1 MIEKK
6 IGVRAKLQAEKQS
19 IRADIEA
26 PQTRISEARNASRVP
41 ERVMNGDVRTVT
53 AWKDSMEG
61 VSGIYHANN
70 QVREKCTVGYLNK
83 VKQKLEATL
92 RDLT

>member
-1 MIEKK
+1 MAEKK

-26 PQTRISEARNASRVP
+26 LQTRISEARNASRVP

-53 AWKDSMEG
+53 AWKDSMKG
-61 VSGIYHANN
+61 ASGIYQANN
-70 QVREKCTVGYLNK
+70 QVREKCTVDYLNK
-83 VKQKLEATL
+83 VKRKLESTL